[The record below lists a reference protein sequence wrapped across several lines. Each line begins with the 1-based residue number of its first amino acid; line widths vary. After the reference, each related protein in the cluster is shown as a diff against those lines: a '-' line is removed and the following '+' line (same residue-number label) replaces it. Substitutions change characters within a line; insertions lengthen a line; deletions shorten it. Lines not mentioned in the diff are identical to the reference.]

1 MSKILLTILAV
12 GVALFGANIPIK
24 KVAFHSFSKSV
35 ALNAKV
41 IQLENAQQSITSIV
55 AGHLETYYVKPAQ
68 IVKKGQKVAL
78 IESIVVSKMS
88 ANYLSLKR
96 QLEATSKNYEATKNL
111 YEKGMT
117 SMQEL
122 NNQSI
127 KRSEINAK
135 LNSLYSQLETLGIN
149 ASKLNQATANFILYA
164 HSGGKVSALLRPL
177 HSSVT
182 INEPIISIV
191 KQQAYYIESYLPLE
205 YATKVKMG
213 DKIVVK
219 YAGKDI
225 VTHVTQIMPKIDAV
239 TQRVVIL
246 SSVDEKV
253 DNLFIDSY
261 VKSTIYFGNAFNHIA
276 VKKSALSFFNN
287 EWVVFIPKKESK
299 DRVSYGVVVVKIL
312 TQDDA
317 YVAIDGM
324 SLDEKYVSDKSY
336 YVKSALLKSSLGD
349 GD

>member
-1 MSKILLTILAV
+1 
-12 GVALFGANIPIK
+12 
-24 KVAFHSFSKSV
+24 
-35 ALNAKV
+35 
-41 IQLENAQQSITSIV
+41 
-55 AGHLETYYVKPAQ
+55 
-68 IVKKGQKVAL
+68 
-78 IESIVVSKMS
+78 MS
-88 ANYLSLKR
+88 ANYLSLKK
-96 QLEATSKNYEATKNL
+96 QLEATSKNYKATKNL
-111 YEKGMT
+111 YDKGMT

-135 LNSLYSQLETLGIN
+135 LNSLSSQLETLGID
-149 ASKLNQATANFILYA
+149 ASNLTQATANFILYA
-164 HSGGKVSALLRPL
+164 HSKGKVSALLRPL

-205 YATKVKMG
+205 YATKVKLG
-213 DKIVVK
+213 DKIVVN
-219 YAGKDI
+219 YANRDI
-225 VTHVTQIMPKIDAV
+225 VTHVTQIMPKIDVV

-261 VKSTIYFGNAFNHIA
+261 VKSTIYFGKAFNYMA

-287 EWVVFIPKKESK
+287 EWVVFTPKK
-299 DRVSYGVVVVKIL
+299 DANDYDVNVVKIIA
-312 TQDDA
+312 QDED
-317 YVAIDGM
+317 YVAVDGL
-324 SLDEKYVSDKSY
+324 SIGEDYVSDKAY

>member
-1 MSKILLTILAV
+1 MNKILLITLAL
-12 GVALFGANIPIK
+12 GISLFSDSIP
-24 KVAFHSFSKSV
+24 VEQVTLHSFSKSV
-35 ALNAKV
+35 ALNAKI

-55 AGHLETYYVKPAQ
+55 AGHLEEYYVKPAQ

-88 ANYLSLKR
+88 ANYLSLKK
-96 QLEATSKNYEATKNL
+96 QFEATSKNYEATKNL

-127 KRSEINAK
+127 KLSEISAK
-135 LNSLYSQLETLGIN
+135 LNSLHSQLETLGIN
-149 ASKLNQATANFILYA
+149 AQKLTKATANFILYA
-164 HSGGKVSALLRPL
+164 HSSGKVSALLRSL

-191 KQQAYYIESYLPLE
+191 KEQAYYIESYLPIK
-205 YATKVKMG
+205 YATKVKIG
-213 DKIVVK
+213 DKVVIN
-219 YAGKDI
+219 YDGKDI
-225 VTHVTQIMPKIDAV
+225 ITHITQIMPKVDKT

-253 DNLFIDSY
+253 ANLFIDSY
-261 VKSTIYFGNAFNHIA
+261 VKSTIYFGDVFMHNAI
-276 VKKSALSFFNN
+276 KKSGLSFFNN
-287 EWVVFIPKKESK
+287 EWVVFIPREKA
-299 DRVSYGVVVVKIL
+299 DIPYDIAVVKIL
-312 TQDDA
+312 MQDDD
-317 YVAIDGM
+317 YIAIDGINIG
-324 SLDEKYVSDKSY
+324 DDYVSDKAY